1 VNGRA
6 GQANAIFPE
15 KTKQGTGNMRKK
27 LGLLAVLVGLFLAP
41 VAAQASKE
49 VAVKGKDGGLDY
61 YLYLP
66 DRLEPG
72 KRYWLFVAA
81 HVFHGNGKGA
91 AGMVKWADRG
101 DCIVLAPSFPD
112 GFQGLAFDS
121 DKRLLDIVDAL
132 KAQYNVHDHIFLY
145 GFSAGAQFAHRFGI
159 AHPDRVC
166 GVAAHSAGTWATG
179 GNWMALPETPL
190 PFPIVITCGLADTG
204 KSMPDQP
211 NGRLDWCREFE
222 KQLKAR
228 KCLYK
233 AVYIPNAGHQL
244 TRQALALTEECFL
257 LATSGLVERER
268 AAVRLDMENVRRAAA
283 KKDPKAAES
292 PAAKRLL
299 AYKVSPNGQAGWNDN
314 AEVRQAAFKALV
326 DEVLAAP
333 VPAAPPPVDKT
344 KAAL

>member
-1 VNGRA
+1 MV
-6 GQANAIFPE
+6 
-15 KTKQGTGNMRKK
+15 RKF
-27 LGLLAVLVGLFLAP
+27 GMLAVLAGLFLAP
-41 VAAQASKE
+41 MAAQASKE

-66 DRLEPG
+66 DCLEPG
-72 KRYWLFVAA
+72 KCYWLFVAA

-112 GFQGLAFDS
+112 GFQGLAFES

-132 KAQYNVHDHIFLY
+132 KKQYTLHDRFFVH
-145 GFSAGAQFAHRFGI
+145 GFSAGAQFAHRFAI

-179 GNWMALPETPL
+179 GNWMEPPEKTL
-190 PFPIVITCGLADTG
+190 PFPIAISCGLSDTG
-204 KSMPDQP
+204 MSMPNHP
-211 NGRLDWCREFE
+211 VGRLDWCRQFE
-222 KQLKAR
+222 KLLKER
-228 KCLYK
+228 TCLYK

-244 TRQALALTEECFL
+244 TPQAQALTEECFL
-257 LATSGLVERER
+257 LATTGLVERER
-268 AAVRLDMENVRRAAA
+268 GAVKLDMEAVRRAVAS
-283 KKDPKAAES
+283 KDPKAAGS

-314 AEVRQAAFKALV
+314 AGVRQAAFKALV
-326 DEVLAAP
+326 DETLAA
-333 VPAAPPPVDKT
+333 PAAPPAGK
-344 KAAL
+344 